1 MPGVSEEQVKLARE
15 VDLLSY
21 LQANEPHELR
31 RAGSNEY
38 RTVTHG
44 SLVISN
50 GKWVWNRAGVGGRS
64 ALDYLIRVRGMGFV
78 EAVETVLGSRAAPV
92 SFLLQ

>member
-1 MPGVSEEQVKLARE
+1 MPGVSADQIKLARE

-31 RAGSNEY
+31 RAGPREY
-38 RTVTHG
+38 CTATHG

-50 GKWVWNRAGVGGRS
+50 SYHYKKR
-64 ALDYLIRVRGMGFV
+64 IR
-78 EAVETVLGSRAAPV
+78 
-92 SFLLQ
+92 